1 MKTAMVF
8 FFFVS
13 FILTIYRAAHKFLHV
28 KQMMNKDCPLQSV
41 QFSISQISSDDT
53 LHFLQ
58 VKTGWLQN
66 IIREEK

>member
-13 FILTIYRAAHKFLHV
+13 FILTIYCAAHKFLHV
-28 KQMMNKDCPLQSV
+28 KQMMNKDCPFQSV

-53 LHFLQ
+53 LHF
-58 VKTGWLQN
+58 VTS
-66 IIREEK
+66 